1 MGELDQVKQ
10 QVENNFLYYRNMVSQ
25 VPNTMLIHVI
35 GCTLIFFIMA
45 CIAYYIYHKYTLL
58 PKSCARLNKNKAA
71 ALNSNWITSA
81 SSDPSSQFLLRDYYV
96 KTAYN
101 CCSTGN
107 FSNDYVNTC
116 ALKHAIKMGCRCLDF
131 EVYGYQGKPIIST
144 SLSDDRCIKETYNSV
159 PFDEAMS
166 AVAET
171 AFSTNS
177 TVCPNPDDP
186 LFLLFRLKTNDVDV
200 LDNMADTII
209 NSNLKGRLLMQEYSH
224 EFKGKNICAEPINK
238 FGGINGGK
246 VVIIVEANPLLYQSE
261 KMSEITNLTS
271 NAFLRIL
278 KVFDVLNSPDITEL
292 TSFNKQ
298 YMTIVLPDDSMSVN
312 NYDPMP
318 PSLAGCQAMAM
329 SFQLLRDG
337 NLAIYNEWF
346 EAGPSKSAFLLKP
359 AELMFT
365 PQTIPVPTPQN
376 PALSFAS
383 RPLKSDMYSF
393 SI

>member
-1 MGELDQVKQ
+1 MS
-10 QVENNFLYYRNMVSQ
+10 ENNFEDVKNKLVSKALLFKSMVSQ

-35 GCTLIFFIMA
+35 GCTLIFFIMG
-45 CIAYYIYHKYTLL
+45 CMAYYIYYKYTLL
-58 PKSCARLNKNKAA
+58 PKSCKLLNKKKAP
-71 ALNSNWITSA
+71 ALNSNWITTA

-107 FSNDYVNTC
+107 FSNDYVSTC
-116 ALKHAIKMGCRCLDF
+116 ALQNAIKMGCRCLDF
-131 EVYGYQGKPIIST
+131 EIYGYKGQPIIST
-144 SLSDDRCIKETYNSV
+144 SLSDDKCIKETYNSV

-166 AVAET
+166 TIAT
-171 AFSTNS
+171 NAFSTNS
-177 TVCPNPDDP
+177 TVCPNPNDP
-186 LFLLFRLKTNDVDV
+186 LLLLFRLKTNDVDV
-200 LDNMADTII
+200 LNSMAESI
-209 NSNLKGRLLMQEYSH
+209 NSNLKDRLMPEYNH
-224 EFKGKNICAEPINK
+224 EFGGKNICAEPMIN
-238 FGGINGGK
+238 FAGK
-246 VVIIVEANPLLYQSE
+246 VIVVVEANPLLYQPGAE
-261 KMSEITNLTS
+261 KMYEITNLTS

-278 KVFDVLNSPDITEL
+278 KVFDVLNSPDIVEL
-292 TSFNKQ
+292 TTFNKQ
-298 YMTIVLPDDSMSVN
+298 YMTIVIPDDSMSVN

-337 NLAIYNEWF
+337 NLDIYNDWF
-346 EAGPSKSAFLLKP
+346 QAGPSKSAFLLKP
-359 AELMFT
+359 ADLMFK

>member
-45 CIAYYIYHKYTLL
+45 CMAYYVYYKYTLL
-58 PKSCARLNKNKAA
+58 PKSCARLNKKKAA

-177 TVCPNPDDP
+177 TVCPNSDDP

-200 LDNMADTII
+200 LDSMADTI
-209 NSNLKGRLLMQEYSH
+209 NSNFQGKLMSAEYSH
-224 EFKGKNICAEPINK
+224 EFNGKNICAEPINK

-292 TSFNKQ
+292 TTFNKQ

-337 NLAIYNEWF
+337 NLAVYNEWF

-393 SI
+393 TI